1 MSTHTT
7 QATSRRASRA
17 RANTT
22 DPRPQDRRDQAPT
35 EQLDVGELRSPTLTT
50 PNGINTLPP
59 LIPVPTAAKLL
70 GISRSA
76 AYRYAT
82 AGQLPTRNLGGRVY
96 IVTALATRVRGGGY
110 RRILV
115 LALLGAF
122 AVLAAPPGQA
132 LIVRFVSGFS
142 TSDPATAFRVGEYA
156 NALTL

>member
-7 QATSRRASRA
+7 QATPLRASRTSV
-17 RANTT
+17 NTT

-50 PNGINTLPP
+50 PNGTKSLPP

-82 AGQLPTRNLGGRVY
+82 AGELPTRHLGGRVY
-96 IVTALATRVRGGGY
+96 IVTAL
-110 RRILV
+110 LE
-115 LALLGAF
+115 
-122 AVLAAPPGQA
+122 A
-132 LIVRFVSGFS
+132 LI
-142 TSDPATAFRVGEYA
+142 TSADNTYEGAA
-156 NALTL
+156 